1 MKRNYFAVGIALTA
15 AALVASVLLY
25 PYLPAQMPTHWNV
38 HGQVDGYGAKSW
50 AAFIG
55 PGFMVFLLALFRLLP
70 WLSPK
75 HFEVDSFVSTYLYIM
90 IVLLAFFA
98 YLHGLM
104 LWAGLWGPW
113 NVSRAIFG
121 GVCLLFVLLG
131 NVLGKVQRNFWIGV
145 RTPWTLANERVWYA
159 THRFAARTFVLGGL
173 LAFVLG
179 LAGAGFYLSFGVLM
193 AGALAPVAHSLV
205 YYKRLERRGE
215 L

>member
-15 AALVASVLLY
+15 AALVASVVLY
-25 PYLPAQMPTHWNV
+25 PYLPLQMPTHWNI

-50 AAFIG
+50 AAFLSPAI
-55 PGFMVFLLALFRLLP
+55 MAAMLALFRLFP

-75 HFEVDSFVSTYLYIM
+75 RFEVDTFRSTYLYM
-90 IVLLAFFA
+90 MVVLLAFFA
-98 YLHGLM
+98 YIHGLM
-104 LWAGLWGPW
+104 LWAGLKGPW
-113 NVSRAIFG
+113 DISRALFG
-121 GVCLLFVLLG
+121 GICLLFVLRG

-173 LAFVLG
+173 LGFVLG
-179 LAGAGFYLSFGVLM
+179 FAGAGFYLSFGVLM
-193 AGALAPVAHSLV
+193 AGALAPIAHSLV
-205 YYKRLERRGE
+205 YYKRLARRGE